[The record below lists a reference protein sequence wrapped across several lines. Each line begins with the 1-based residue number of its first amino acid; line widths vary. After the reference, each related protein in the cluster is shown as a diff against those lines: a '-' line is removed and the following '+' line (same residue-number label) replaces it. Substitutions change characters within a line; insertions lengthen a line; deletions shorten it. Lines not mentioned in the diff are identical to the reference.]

1 MSDNKIEI
9 NLPNVDDLF
18 KIGNNTER
26 VIRVNIQEISDFP
39 NHPYKVKDD
48 EEMLNMVET
57 IKQKGVILPVIVR
70 QKEDGS
76 YEMISRTQKKKSK

>member
-39 NHPYKVKDD
+39 NHPYKVKED

>member
-1 MSDNKIEI
+1 MLK

-26 VIRVNIQEISDFP
+26 VIRVHLQEISDFP

-48 EEMLNMVET
+48 EEMLNMAENVKEM
-57 IKQKGVILPVIVR
+57 GVIVPIIVR

-76 YEMISRTQKKKSK
+76 YEMISRT

>member
-1 MSDNKIEI
+1 MKNNEI
-9 NLPNVDDLF
+9 NLNLPNADDLF
-18 KIGNNTER
+18 KIGNHTER
-26 VIRVNIQEISDFP
+26 VIRVNLQEISNFP

-76 YEMISRTQKKKSK
+76 YEMISRT

>member
-1 MSDNKIEI
+1 MKDNEIKI

-76 YEMISRTQKKKSK
+76 YEMISRT